1 MKIIDDIA
9 KRIIK
14 EEIEPLDVDEM
25 GQVII
30 DPESIDAPD
39 LDDFFNPDPDVID
52 EEYSGFSWPVSQPPQ
67 PFLLGIYYPMS
78 SPGHVVLFT
87 RNIQLFYRSLLR
99 EVLRRVP
106 SISKPDMETAV
117 RLVVLKTYYHECF
130 HFDCDLLR
138 RLFGKG
144 QRDRLMEEALAVAWS
159 RMQVAKDRSQWNTGI
174 GRMNALVYNL
184 FVRLAY
190 QYRSAGYCDWPL
202 YADDVRFKAGLRD
215 FFDPPNAN
223 FLESS
228 GVPVGDVLFEMLGKR
243 KENEGFYESGV

>member
-1 MKIIDDIA
+1 MKIVNDIVN
-9 KRIIK
+9 RIVK
-14 EEIEPLDVDEM
+14 EEIEPLQVDEM

-30 DPESIDAPD
+30 DPESIDAPN
-39 LDDFFNPDPDVID
+39 LDDFLNPESDVVDEEDPDRHW
-52 EEYSGFSWPVSQPPQ
+52 SPSPPNI
-67 PFLLGIYYPMS
+67 FLLGIYYPMK
-78 SPGHVVLFT
+78 SPGQVVLFD
-87 RNIQLFYRSLLR
+87 RNLQLFYRSLLR

-106 SISKPDMETAV
+106 SISKFDMETAV
-117 RLVVLKTYYHECF
+117 RLVILKTYYHECF

-138 RLFGKG
+138 RLFGKTH
-144 QRDRLMEEALAVAWS
+144 RDRYMEEALAVAWS
-159 RMQVAKDRSQWNTGI
+159 RMQVAKDRNQWNNPI

-190 QYRSAGYCDWPL
+190 QYRSPGYCDWPN

-215 FFDPPNAN
+215 FIDPPNAT

-243 KENEGFYESGV
+243 KENEGYRESAV